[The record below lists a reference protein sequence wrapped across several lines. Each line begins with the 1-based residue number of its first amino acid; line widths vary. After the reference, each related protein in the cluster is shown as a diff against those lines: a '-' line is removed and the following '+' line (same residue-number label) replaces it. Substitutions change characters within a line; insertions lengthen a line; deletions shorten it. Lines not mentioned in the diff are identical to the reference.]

1 MDSTEPPFTQD
12 STTNSQVL
20 CVSSVRRVMLD
31 HTRPARG
38 PVQPAVA
45 HTNCEWVLY
54 PNLDLAQTD
63 FFWAQTIQN

>member
-1 MDSTEPPFTQD
+1 
-12 STTNSQVL
+12 
-20 CVSSVRRVMLD
+20 MLD

-63 FFWAQTIQN
+63 FFWAQTMQNYFFVCVDPKNLIPTPQIPGKRPHDI